1 MDDDKNNSNNSNNS
15 NKEEE
20 TLYLENS
27 ITSLQKA
34 PTLW

>member
-27 ITSLQKA
+27 IPSLQKA